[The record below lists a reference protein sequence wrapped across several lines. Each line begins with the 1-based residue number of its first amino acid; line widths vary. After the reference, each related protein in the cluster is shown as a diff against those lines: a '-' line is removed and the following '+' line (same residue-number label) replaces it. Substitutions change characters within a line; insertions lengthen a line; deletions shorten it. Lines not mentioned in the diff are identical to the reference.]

1 MSTAAANDS
10 RADVLNRLRALPRRD
25 VPHPGAFAEPMAI
38 TEPVSRFTASVETA
52 GGVVIDCAGTAPAA
66 ALALHGAW
74 SSARLV
80 VIAAVEA
87 APPEGATRIDPAIVS
102 DLHQLAA
109 VDAVLLRGAFGV
121 AENGAIW
128 LQTACPGLRAA
139 IVATQHL
146 LLVVDRTTIVA
157 TMHQAYARIDIGA
170 TSYGVF
176 HAGPS
181 KTADIEQSL
190 VIGAHGPLSLTVLL
204 T

>member
-1 MSTAAANDS
+1 MSQPQSDS
-10 RADVLNRLRALPRRD
+10 RADVLTRLRAFPRRN
-25 VPHPGAFAEPMAI
+25 VPHPGAFVEPMDIAEP
-38 TEPVSRFTASVETA
+38 VLRFIASVETA
-52 GGVVIDCAGTAPAA
+52 GGVVIDCAGTTPAA

-74 SSARLV
+74 SGARLV
-80 VIAAVEA
+80 VIADLHL
-87 APPEGATRIDPAIVS
+87 APPEGATLVDPAAVA
-102 DLHQLAA
+102 DVRQLAT
-109 VDAVLLRGAFGV
+109 VDAVLMRGVFGV

-146 LLVVDRTTIVA
+146 LLVVDRTAIVA

-204 T
+204 Q

>member
-1 MSTAAANDS
+1 MSQTQSDS
-10 RADVLNRLRALPRRD
+10 RADVLTRLRALPRRD
-25 VPHPGAFAEPMAI
+25 VPHPGAFVEPMVIAEPV
-38 TEPVSRFTASVETA
+38 TRFMASVEAA

-74 SSARLV
+74 SGARSV
-80 VIAAVEA
+80 VIADLDLT
-87 APPEGATRIDPAIVS
+87 PPEGATRIDPAAVA
-102 DLHQLAA
+102 DLRQLAT
-109 VDAVLLRGAFGV
+109 VDAVLMRGAFGV

-128 LQTACPGLRAA
+128 LQTACAGLRAA

-146 LLVVDRTTIVA
+146 LLVVDRTAIVA

-204 T
+204 Q